1 MKNPFDYFRMIRILE
16 SRNAATD
23 TENFPKFGKL
33 LNFETLPFKKEGSE
47 ISGRNC
53 GGTKCPSGKLKE
65 LKFKVIYVAKQW
77 HI

>member
-33 LNFETLPFKKEGSE
+33 LNFETLTFEEKRFGNPWKKLWWNEMSQREIEGTE
-47 ISGRNC
+47 I
-53 GGTKCPSGKLKE
+53 
-65 LKFKVIYVAKQW
+65 
-77 HI
+77 